1 MSETIATCIYLHQT
15 VRERWKVSVAV
26 VAAVAVAE
34 AVALLLRPR
43 AGLVDPAP
51 VKAASYFSPA
61 ELDRARDFR
70 GPQLALYG
78 GILLVQG
85 AVLVALVRKPPRAR
99 PAAAGAVLA
108 VALSVAPLPL
118 SAIAR
123 QRAVDV
129 GLVTQSWGGWA
140 GDVAK
145 SLGIAAVE
153 GAVFG
158 AVAIVLVRRLGQRWW
173 IAGSAVVVLAG
184 AGFTYAG
191 PVVLDPLFNRFTEL
205 PAGRTRD
212 DVLELAR
219 KAGSSVKRLKSL
231 KVGKVLEVD
240 ASRRTTAANAY
251 VTGLGSTKRVVLYDT
266 LIRDFTPDETRLVVA
281 HELGHVRYKDV
292 PRGLLYL
299 AIVAPFALF
308 AVSRLAG
315 RDPSVPALLGALLVV
330 AVPVTVVSNGLSR
343 AVEAR
348 ADAYALET
356 TGDTKDFI
364 AFQRRIAVKNVGDP
378 DPPRWQT
385 VLLGTHPSTVQRIGL
400 AVATARKAGVD
411 LGTRDAPRR

>member
-15 VRERWKVSVAV
+15 MRKRWKVPVAV

-43 AGLVDPAP
+43 TGLVDPAP
-51 VKAASYFSPA
+51 VKAASYFSPD

-78 GILLVQG
+78 GILLVQAG
-85 AVLVALVRKPPRAR
+85 VLVVLVRRPPRMR
-99 PAAAGAVLA
+99 PAAAGALLA
-108 VALSVAPLPL
+108 VALAVAPLPL

-140 GDVAK
+140 ADVAK
-145 SLGIAAVE
+145 SLGITAVE
-153 GAVFG
+153 GALFG
-158 AVAIVLVRRLGQRWW
+158 AVGILLVRRLGRRWW
-173 IAGSAVVVLAG
+173 IAGSAVVVLVA
-184 AGFTYAG
+184 AAYTYAG
-191 PVVLDPLFNRFTEL
+191 PVVLDPLFNRFRDL
-205 PAGRTRD
+205 PAGRTRN
-212 DVLELAR
+212 DVLELAS
-219 KAGSSVKRLKSL
+219 KAGL

-240 ASRRTTAANAY
+240 ASKRTTAANAY
-251 VTGLGSTKRVVLYDT
+251 VTGLGSTKRVVLYDN
-266 LIRDFTPDETRLVVA
+266 LIKDFTPDETRLVVA
-281 HELGHVRYKDV
+281 HELGHVHYNDV

-308 AVSRLAG
+308 AVSRVAG
-315 RDPSVPALLGALLVV
+315 RDPTVPALAGALLVV
-330 AVPVTVVSNGLSR
+330 AIPVTIVSNGLSR

-348 ADAYALET
+348 ADAYALKT
-356 TGDTKDFI
+356 TGDTKAFI
-364 AFQRRIAVKNVGDP
+364 GFQKRIAIKNIGDP

-385 VLLGTHPSTVQRIGL
+385 VLLGTHPTTVQRIGL
-400 AVATARKAGVD
+400 AVSTARRAGVD
-411 LGTRDAPRR
+411 LRTRGQDAPRR